1 MYIGIDLGTSGVKV
15 VLVDENQRIV
25 GSHTSP
31 LKASY
36 PQSGWAEQNAEDWIT
51 ATDAAMEALSA
62 EYVSMIGAVRGIG
75 LSGQQHGATFVAAD
89 GSVLRPCMLWN
100 DTRSHVQA
108 AKLDAD
114 PRFRDRIGNI
124 VFPGFTAPKVQWVR
138 EHEPD
143 IFKRTTKVLL
153 PKDYL
158 RLWLTGEA
166 VSDMSDASGT
176 GWLNVAKRDWEDDLL
191 AETGLSRENMPRLVE
206 GSEASGELRRDLA
219 DAWRLPKDVVVAGGG
234 GDNAASAVGQGIVAP
249 GSAFVSLGTSGV
261 LFAVNDSY
269 KPNAASAVHTFCHAL
284 PDTWHQM
291 GVILSAAGSMEWL
304 SGVLDTDAGE
314 LSDMAEALPAGPS
327 PVKFLPYLSGERTPH
342 NDAAVRGAFLGLGVE
357 HGAADMARAVMEGV
371 AFAFRDNLEAL
382 KQAGTHLDR
391 VVAVGG
397 GSRSDIWLEI
407 MAASLNLP
415 VDVPADGDYGGAFGA
430 ARLGRLAVHGETV
443 ADIATPPPIV
453 RTVEP
458 DTDMA
463 QAYGHAYQR
472 WTPLYRAVSSATNSA
487 AATS

>member
-15 VLVDENQRIV
+15 VLADDSQTIV
-25 GSHTSP
+25 ASHTAS

-36 PQSGWAEQNAEDWIT
+36 PQSGWAEQNADDWIS
-51 ATDAAMEALSA
+51 ATDAAMRALAA
-62 EYVSMIGAVRGIG
+62 EHPALMGGVRGIG
-75 LSGQQHGATFVAAD
+75 LSGQQHGATFVAEDHSA
-89 GSVLRPCMLWN
+89 LRPCMLWN

-108 AKLDAD
+108 TKLDAN
-114 PRFRDRIGNI
+114 PLFRERIGNI

-138 EHEPD
+138 ENEPD
-143 IFKRTTKVLL
+143 VFNRTTMVLL
-153 PKDYL
+153 PKDFL

-176 GWLNVAKRDWEDDLL
+176 GWLNVAKRDWDDELL
-191 AETGLSRENMPRLVE
+191 VETGLTRKNMPRLIE
-206 GSEASGELRRDLA
+206 GSEASGEVRGELA
-219 DAWRLPKDVVVAGGG
+219 SKWGLSAGVVVAGGG

-261 LFAVNDSY
+261 LFAVNDAY

-304 SGVLDTDAGE
+304 SGVLGKPASE
-314 LSDMAEALPAGPS
+314 LSNMAGALPTTPS
-327 PVKFLPYLSGERTPH
+327 AVQFLPYLSGERTPH
-342 NDAAVRGAFLGLGVE
+342 NDASIRGAFIGLGVE
-357 HGAADMARAVMEGV
+357 HGPADMARAVMEGV

-382 KQAGTHLDR
+382 RQAGTELDS

-397 GSRSDIWLEI
+397 GSRSETWLQI

-415 VDVPADGDYGGAFGA
+415 VNVPADGDYGGAFGA
-430 ARLGRLAVHGETV
+430 ARLGRLAATGEEITS
-443 ADIATPPPIV
+443 IATPPPIV

-458 DTDMA
+458 DAAMA
-463 QAYGHAYQR
+463 QTYGNAYAR
-472 WTPLYRAVSSATNSA
+472 WKPLYGAVSSVTAQS
-487 AATS
+487 

>member
-15 VLVDENQRIV
+15 VLVDGDQQIV
-25 GSHTSP
+25 ASHTAP

-36 PQSGWAEQNAEDWIT
+36 PQSGWAEQNAEDWLT
-51 ATDAAMEALSA
+51 ATNAAMEGLAA
-62 EYVSMIGAVRGIG
+62 TNPNEMGAVRGIG
-75 LSGQQHGATFVAAD
+75 LSGQQHGATFVADDDSA
-89 GSVLRPCMLWN
+89 LRPCMLWN

-108 AKLDAD
+108 ARMDSD
-114 PRFRDRIGNI
+114 PKFRDRIGNI

-143 IFKRTTKVLL
+143 VFERTRMVLL
-153 PKDYL
+153 PKDFL

-176 GWLNVAKRDWEDDLL
+176 GWLNVAKRDWEEELL
-191 AETGLSRENMPRLVE
+191 ADTGLSLDHMPRLVE
-206 GSEASGELRRDLA
+206 GSEASGQLRDALA
-219 DAWRLPKDVVVAGGG
+219 GGWGLPKGVIVAGGG

-291 GVILSAAGSMEWL
+291 GVILSAAGSMDWL
-304 SGVLDTDAGE
+304 SGVLNQSASD
-314 LSDMAEALPAGPS
+314 LSDEASALPNVPS
-327 PVKFLPYLSGERTPH
+327 TVHFLPYLSGERTPH
-342 NDAAVRGAFLGLGVE
+342 NDAAIRGAFVGLGVE

-382 KQAGTHLDR
+382 KQAGTDLDR

-397 GSRSDIWLEI
+397 GSKSPLWLEI
-407 MAASLNLP
+407 MAASLDLP
-415 VDVPADGDYGGAFGA
+415 VDLPGDGDYGGAFGA
-430 ARLGRLAVHGETV
+430 ARLGRLAAGGE
-443 ADIATPPPIV
+443 ALSDIATPPPIV

-458 DTDMA
+458 DADMA
-463 QAYGHAYQR
+463 KAYGQAYER
-472 WTPLYRAVSSATNSA
+472 WKPLYSAVSSVTAQS
-487 AATS
+487 